1 MTQKPL
7 VMAVLI
13 QLALFSLSGQAAVLE
28 TPNYIVDI
36 ESHCAEGNV
45 LCDNV
50 TYKGV
55 SKRSSNQ
62 IILKGHTLHRFC
74 SDGKTP
80 CQFVGYEFVNG
91 NVRYRVFEAGL
102 LQVKNNQG
110 VTLIEEQGQWDYAS
124 KSGKD

>member
-1 MTQKPL
+1 MTVPIL
-7 VMAVLI
+7 
-13 QLALFSLSGQAAVLE
+13 LALFSLSGQGAVLD

-36 ESHCAEGNV
+36 ELHCAEGNV
-45 LCDNV
+45 SCDNV

-62 IILKGHTLHRFC
+62 IILKGHTLHRSC

-91 NVRYRVFEAGL
+91 KVQYRVFETGL
-102 LQVKNNQG
+102 LQVKNNHG
-110 VTLIEEQGQWDYAS
+110 VTLIEEQGQWNYDS
-124 KSGKD
+124 TSGKE